1 MNLFLNPAPI
11 KIKPVRR
18 FFLKI
23 KASWCED
30 AVPGWGECTPT
41 TSSQACCK
49 CHRQHRWAPQHTTE
63 LAVRA
68 VLSSRSRQCMSE
80 DEVKIKSRKYR
91 RCFQANCRQVSS
103 YNCLIWWVVEI
114 LTMLKS
120 ETEVLLPPEVPGAN
134 GQSLLLGGPRAGW
147 VWCCFHVVPG
157 PSDRVAA
164 FGSGWCGT
172 HPQPCTYPVIAT
184 GWQFSFLQISF
195 KAILGMHKG

>member
-1 MNLFLNPAPI
+1 M
-11 KIKPVRR
+11 
-18 FFLKI
+18 
-23 KASWCED
+23 
-30 AVPGWGECTPT
+30 PGWGECIPT

-68 VLSSRSRQCMSE
+68 VLSSRSRQCISE

-103 YNCLIWWVVEI
+103 YNLSNLMSGWNFDYVKFRDRSAAASRSPRSQWPISAAWWPQSW
-114 LTMLKS
+114 LGLMLFSCGPK
-120 ETEVLLPPEVPGAN
+120 PQW
-134 GQSLLLGGPRAGW
+134 QSG
-147 VWCCFHVVPG
+147 CI
-157 PSDRVAA
+157 
-164 FGSGWCGT
+164 GSGWCGT